1 MYKCCDCGLVFDTP
15 KHYSEDRT
23 PGGAFEGGS
32 FIYHYDGCP
41 SCGGAYEE
49 AIECQRCADTYVSID
64 SDYPFCDKCKTK
76 LMKAFAFHL
85 NDTYR
90 FDESEYILDHLDDL
104 KIVDNKYVYKK
115 GE

>member
-41 SCGGAYEE
+41 SCGGSYDE
-49 AIECQRCADTYVSID
+49 AMECQRCADTYISVE
-64 SDYPFCDKCKTK
+64 SDYPFCDSCKK
-76 LMKAFAFHL
+76 EWNLLLF
-85 NDTYR
+85 
-90 FDESEYILDHLDDL
+90 I
-104 KIVDNKYVYKK
+104 
-115 GE
+115 